1 MSILLSLLGLLGLG
15 GGVGIAALLG
25 GGPWMLMAAK
35 WVWGWLSHATFLQ
48 VVCALLIAALG
59 VDHVALDNRPS
70 HSAKVEASYPT
81 P

>member
-48 VVCALLIAALG
+48 VGALLIEGELG
-59 VDHVALDNRPS
+59 VDHVALHIAHRTQRRS
-70 HSAKVEASYPT
+70 SASYPT